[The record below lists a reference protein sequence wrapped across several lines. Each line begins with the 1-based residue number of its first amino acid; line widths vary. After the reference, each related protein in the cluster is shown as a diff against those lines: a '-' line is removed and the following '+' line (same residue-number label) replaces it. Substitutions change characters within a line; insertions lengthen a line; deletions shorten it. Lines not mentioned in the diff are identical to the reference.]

1 MRKDALDPGI
11 SERAPRAGPWKK
23 IRAALAVFGAAA
35 RIWVD
40 HQAFV
45 YAAALAFFTVFSVAP
60 VTIVAV
66 AIIGV
71 VLGEDA
77 AHGRLMQ
84 QLADTIGAAPAA
96 AIQEAVMNSRPE
108 ISGIWPTVLGIG
120 AILVGATTVFAYL
133 QKSLN
138 AIWDVV
144 PRPTRTG
151 ITEFVRNRV
160 LSLAIVLAIGFI
172 LLVSLLFSVA
182 VQSVLAYAHDEIVPL
197 PTALLTGIEVFVSL
211 VVISLLFGAMFRIL
225 PDVVLDWSDVVIGAV
240 ITGVLFSAGRIPL
253 AFYLAN
259 TATAS
264 TYGAAGSLVLLLLW
278 VNYSSLILL
287 YGAAFIRAQREARG
301 KSVVPRKGAVMVSH
315 ELIVERES

>member
-1 MRKDALDPGI
+1 MTRELPEPGN
-11 SERAPRAGPWKK
+11 SASSPRRSLWTR
-23 IRAALAVFGAAA
+23 IRSGLAVFGAAGK
-35 RIWVD
+35 IWSD

-66 AIIGV
+66 AIIGI

-84 QLADTIGAAPAA
+84 QLADTIGAEPAA
-96 AIQEAVMNSRPE
+96 AIQEAVLNSRPE
-108 ISGIWPTVLGIG
+108 VSGVWPTVVGIG

-133 QKSLN
+133 QRSLN

-151 ITEFVRNRV
+151 IFEFVRNRV

-182 VQSVLAYAHDEIVPL
+182 LQSVLAFADEIVPL
-197 PTALLTGIEVFVSL
+197 PAILLTGIEVLVSL
-211 VVISLLFGAMFRIL
+211 VIVSALFGAMFRIL
-225 PDVVLDWSDVVIGAV
+225 PDVVLDWGDVAIGAV
-240 ITGVLFSAGRIPL
+240 ITGLLFTAGRIPL
-253 AFYLAN
+253 AFYLSN

-301 KSVVPRKGAVMVSH
+301 KSVVPRKGAVMVSRD
-315 ELIVERES
+315 LIIERES

>member
-1 MRKDALDPGI
+1 
-11 SERAPRAGPWKK
+11 
-23 IRAALAVFGAAA
+23 
-35 RIWVD
+35 
-40 HQAFV
+40 
-45 YAAALAFFTVFSVAP
+45 VFSVAP

-108 ISGIWPTVLGIG
+108 ISGIWPTVVGIG

-151 ITEFVRNRV
+151 LTEFIRNRV

-182 VQSVLAYAHDEIVPL
+182 LQSMLSYAHDEIVPL
-197 PTALLTGIEVFVSL
+197 PTALLAGIEVLVSL
-211 VVISLLFGAMFRIL
+211 VIISLLFGAMFRIL
-225 PDVVLDWSDVVIGAV
+225 PDVVLDWSDVFIGAV
-240 ITGVLFSAGRIPL
+240 ITGILFSAGRIPL

-315 ELIVERES
+315 ELIIERES